1 MVGDID
7 VLGLKAYIRDTFDNA
22 CNQYGFDKEEI
33 LKEAVKLAPTSF
45 FTKIKNGVSPYESS
59 IINEEKND
67 EEEDDESK
75 CWSEEHGYKC
85 CEGCNIILAEE
96 NGNKWG
102 VENGKWCGIQESV
115 CKNQS
120 DYCESS
126 EYDCCETCNQYYY
139 DNTGRYGYEK
149 GQWCL
154 VKDSCW
160 NIYLN
165 IYV

>member
-59 IINEEKND
+59 IINEGKNNEEENVEKN
-67 EEEDDESK
+67 K

-85 CEGCNIILAEE
+85 CEGCNVILTEG

-115 CKNQS
+115 CKDQN

-154 VKDSCW
+154 VKDSC
-160 NIYLN
+160 
-165 IYV
+165 